1 MILALLVIFHYSA
14 NTGLF
19 GENVDLANLS
29 QLSPD
34 ALETLKDTEFKE
46 YQKAL
51 KAETKKMLESKDL
64 RTEYEK

>member
-1 MILALLVIFHYSA
+1 MWILPICP
-14 NTGLF
+14 
-19 GENVDLANLS
+19 

-34 ALETLKDTEFKE
+34 ALETLKGTEFKE

-64 RTEYEK
+64 RTKYEK